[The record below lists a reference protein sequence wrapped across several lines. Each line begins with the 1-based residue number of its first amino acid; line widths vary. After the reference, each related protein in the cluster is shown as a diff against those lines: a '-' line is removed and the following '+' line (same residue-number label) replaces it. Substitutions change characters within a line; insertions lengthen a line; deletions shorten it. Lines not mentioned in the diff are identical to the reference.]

1 MTVSVLW
8 LFIMVP
14 WVGLQCVVVI
24 FLDILTYLFK
34 VFNLSD
40 VYLTP
45 VACSAVD
52 YSLFIVA
59 PIVLAIVLLCTY
71 SCPF

>member
-1 MTVSVLW
+1 MALHHGAMGWSAVCDCD
-8 LFIMVP
+8 F
-14 WVGLQCVVVI
+14 

-34 VFNLSD
+34 IFNLSD
-40 VYLTP
+40 VYLTL

-59 PIVLAIVLLCTY
+59 PIVLAVVLLCTY